1 MGLDFIRQR
10 AKAFKRG
17 WDQHRVSLATPTLF
31 SVDPECAPR
40 TAVAK
45 LHAPLDPGSSML
57 VHADPRGL
65 TGYQG
70 HTPVA
75 VFVDPPADVV
85 AAVRRSGGYA
95 EGLVVSIAGDRV
107 AEVALC

>member
-10 AKAFKRG
+10 AKAFKRS
-17 WDQHRVSLATPTLF
+17 WDYHRVSLATPTLF

-45 LHAPLDPGSSML
+45 LNSSLKPGASML
-57 VHADPRGL
+57 VHAEHHGL

-75 VFVDPPADVV
+75 VFVDPPADIV

-95 EGLVVSIAGDRV
+95 EGRVVVTAGDHV

>member
-10 AKAFKRG
+10 AKAFKRA
-17 WDQHRVSLATPTLF
+17 WDRHRISLTTPTLF

-40 TAVAK
+40 TAVAT
-45 LHAPLDPGSSML
+45 LDSELKPGSRML
-57 VHADPRGL
+57 VRAHPRGL

-85 AAVRRSGGYA
+85 AAVRRSGGHA
-95 EGLVVSIAGDRV
+95 EGRVVSTIDDHI

>member
-10 AKAFKRG
+10 AKVFKRG
-17 WDQHRVSLATPTLF
+17 WDYHRLSLATPTLF

-40 TAVAK
+40 SAVAK
-45 LHAPLDPGSSML
+45 LDSSLEPGASML
-57 VHADPRGL
+57 VRADQHGL

-70 HTPVA
+70 HARVA

-85 AAVRRSGGYA
+85 AAVQRSGGYA
-95 EGLVVSIAGDRV
+95 EGRVVSTAGDRV